1 MGTGFLFGVM
11 TMLASGGVCTTL
23 NILKLTDFVHLNV
36 CITWYVNSINKAIKK
51 VNWLNNF

>member
-36 CITWYVNSINKAIKK
+36 CIT
-51 VNWLNNF
+51 